1 MSSNLINVQTGST
14 TPSHFG
20 MPISGRTLGRTLGM
34 TVQVTKSAPT
44 YVVRDRVAA
53 AALVKGAFPGPSA
66 WRPPSC

>member
-1 MSSNLINVQTGST
+1 MSSNLISIQTGSN
-14 TPSHFG
+14 TPSRFG
-20 MPISGRTLGRTLGM
+20 MPISGHTPGM

-66 WRPPSC
+66 WRPPTC